1 MERDFEVRNGGTPHW
16 HAAHLLALV
25 GISFA
30 QLFSLDFDSIVKS

>member
-30 QLFSLDFDSIVKS
+30 HYLVGIITVS